1 MRKKQEVSILPMLEN
16 LESELHD
23 DNSNAPTQEVG
34 HGKTY
39 VIMSFR
45 DPDVGNCLCHEIIF

>member
-1 MRKKQEVSILPMLEN
+1 MLEN